1 MAGSI
6 IPRVAGSLAS
16 GLIGGLGSSKAE
28 KQLRQGADA
37 SQQIVNPSPFRAN
50 SLFGGVGAGGQ
61 FSLNSLGQ
69 KQLNNFNRL
78 SDRSFN
84 RAISFNRGSFRDRL
98 LEASNRVNDKRE
110 GQAFA
115 SLESK
120 LFNRAGASTGTQRQI
135 ADFGADLED
144 RRFNRALQAEIGAD
158 QFNRG
163 LIGDFQNS
171 LTPLNNLNNN
181 FLNFQ
186 NQSLAGAQALRPYAI
201 DNPAMALASSFQA
214 QNTQDFFN
222 NLGGFVGGGI
232 QTGINYFGNRPTG
245 NGTGN
250 PFNGTGP
257 QLRFGNKS
265 AINFGS
271 NPFTS
276 IGFG

>member
-6 IPRVAGSLAS
+6 IAPVAGSLIS
-16 GLIGGLGSSKAE
+16 GAISGAGSKKAE
-28 KQLRQGADA
+28 KQLRQGAEA

-50 SLFGGVGAGGQ
+50 SLFGNVGANGQ
-61 FSLNSLGQ
+61 FSLNNFGQ
-69 KQLNNFNRL
+69 QQFNNAKTL
-78 SDRSFN
+78 SGKAFS
-84 RAISFNRGSFRDRL
+84 RANNFNRGSFRDRL

-186 NQSLAGAQALRPYAI
+186 NQSLTGARALAPFAI
-201 DNPAMALASSFQA
+201 NNPAMAQAGAFQA
-214 QNTQDFFN
+214 QNTQDFFDG
-222 NLGGFVGGGI
+222 LGGVVGGGI
-232 QTGINYFGNRPTG
+232 QTGINYFGNRG
-245 NGTGN
+245 SGSSSGGGFFN
-250 PFNGTGP
+250 P
-257 QLRFGNKS
+257 S

-276 IGFG
+276 LGFG